1 MIEKLIQEDKA
12 VTGYLGALL
21 QHNNQNIGSRIQYR
35 THLADTIEKLTEI
48 IKNSTTAEEEKVVAE
63 ALIKTYTTLQSD
75 FLTIKQ

>member
-1 MIEKLIQEDKA
+1 MIEKLIQEDKD